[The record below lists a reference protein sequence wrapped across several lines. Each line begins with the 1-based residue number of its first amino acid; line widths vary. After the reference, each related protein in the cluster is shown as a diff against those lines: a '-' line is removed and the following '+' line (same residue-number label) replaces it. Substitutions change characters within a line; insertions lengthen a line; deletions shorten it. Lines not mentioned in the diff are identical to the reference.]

1 MLCWVGMGYDDA
13 KAVGV
18 AAFDKRDV
26 AGCVGVCVT
35 ARVLQ
40 CLFEIFQALGAVCGP
55 HQQVVP
61 EPARVALS
69 MFAAFDDVQLE
80 ARRGQE
86 KGSVIRAEGYFTSK
100 QVAVKG
106 HGPFKFGYEQN
117 G

>member
-1 MLCWVGMGYDDA
+1 MGYDDA

-18 AAFDKRDV
+18 PTFDKRDL

-40 CLFEIFQALGAVCGP
+40 CLFEIFQALGALRGP
-55 HQQVVP
+55 HQQVVSQ
-61 EPARVALS
+61 PARVALNT
-69 MFAAFDDVQLE
+69 FPAFDDIKLE
-80 ARRGQE
+80 AFRGQE
-86 KGSVIRAEGYFTSK
+86 KGSVIRAEGYYTSK

-106 HGPFKFGYEQN
+106 YGPVKFGYEQN